1 MKQALVL
8 VAALAALLAAAL
20 FVFRPGGVSPTA
32 QSVAQEPWQI
42 EALPGGGSRVFGLVL
57 AAAPGQSSTASHA
70 GSAAAPAAS
79 TLADAQRLLGPS
91 LQIGLLA
98 AGDEP
103 GTLEA
108 YVDGITAG
116 FVTGKLVLVADL
128 PADVARVLRAR
139 ATGNEPQPSGARRYA
154 LADADRDTALRAP
167 IAGLSFLPSLR
178 LDATM
183 VAQRFGPPA
192 QRLSAGGQLHL
203 LYPAQGV
210 VVSLEGKGD
219 EPARAVIQYVAPA
232 RFDALRRPL
241 LQAQPVGRAASA
253 SAS

>member
-139 ATGNEPQPSGARRYA
+139 ATGNEPQPSGARRYV
-154 LADADRDTALRAP
+154 LTDADRDTALRAP

>member
-8 VAALAALLAAAL
+8 VAALAARLAAAL

-32 QSVAQEPWQI
+32 QTVAQEPWQI

-108 YVDGITAG
+108 YVDGVTAG
-116 FVTGKLVLVADL
+116 FVTGKLVLVAEL
-128 PADVARVLRAR
+128 PADAARGLRAR
-139 ATGNEPQPSGARRYA
+139 STGNEPQPSGARRYA

-167 IAGLSFLPSLR
+167 IAGLSFLPSVR
-178 LDATM
+178 LDAAM
-183 VAQRFGPPA
+183 VAQRFGETA

-203 LYPAQGV
+203 LYPSRGL
-210 VVSLEGKGD
+210 VVSLDGPGD

-232 RFDALRRPL
+232 RFELLRRPL
-241 LQAQPVGRAASA
+241 LQAVPASA
-253 SAS
+253 TAR